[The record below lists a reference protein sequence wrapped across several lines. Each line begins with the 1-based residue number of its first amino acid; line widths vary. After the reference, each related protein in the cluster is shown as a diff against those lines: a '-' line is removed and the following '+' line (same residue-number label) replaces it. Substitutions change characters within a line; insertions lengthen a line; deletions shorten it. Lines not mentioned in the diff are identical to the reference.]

1 MTETIYK
8 APERDDD
15 PDFED
20 TIAIGESSLLALAAW
35 KDGLVIISFGSSE
48 VEGELMM
55 TADEAARLAK
65 SLLDATQV
73 AGCKHFKV

>member
-1 MTETIYK
+1 MTETVYK

-20 TIAIGESSLLALAAW
+20 TIAVGDADLIMLAGW
-35 KDGLVIISFGSSE
+35 TDGDIILSFGSTE
-48 VEGELMM
+48 VQGELAL